1 MDKIKIKAP
10 ATVANLSCGYDI
22 LGLCID
28 ELYDEIEISKISEK
42 KVIIDVLDSQYS
54 NIPINPHENTGGV
67 PAILIQ
73 KKLKLDYGFRIKIK
87 KGIPLCGGLGS
98 SAATAAG
105 VVFGINQLLG
115 NVLSLNEMIEYALEG
130 EKLSSDTPHADNIAP
145 CIMGGLVLIKSTY
158 PLDLIKL
165 PVGPFFLA
173 IIHPDIIINT
183 KTARKIL
190 PEMIE
195 LKSAVKQWGNIS
207 ALTYGF
213 TINDLDIIKSSM
225 KDFIIEPVR
234 SKLITGFSDIQNAAL
249 KNGAIGSSISGS
261 GPSIFALCENKEIAE
276 SVFAGMKEVAGKSKI
291 AFEGYI
297 SSINHSGSEIVK

>member
-28 ELYDEIEISKISEK
+28 GLYDEIEISKISEK

-73 KKLKLDYGFRIKIK
+73 KKLKLDYGFRLKIK

-297 SSINHSGSEIVK
+297 SSINHSGPEIVK

>member
-130 EKLSSDTPHADNIAP
+130 EKLSSDSPQADNIAP

-213 TINDLDIIKSSM
+213 TVNDLDIIKSSM
-225 KDFIIEPVR
+225 KDFIIEPLR

-276 SVFAGMKEVAGKSKI
+276 SVLAGMKEVAGKSKI

-297 SSINHSGSEIVK
+297 SSINHSGSEIVE